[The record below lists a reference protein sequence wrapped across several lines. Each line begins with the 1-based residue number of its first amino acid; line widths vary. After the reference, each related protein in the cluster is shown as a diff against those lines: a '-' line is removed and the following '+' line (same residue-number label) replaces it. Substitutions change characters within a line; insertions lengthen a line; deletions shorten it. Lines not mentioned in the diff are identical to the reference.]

1 MKLKNVLLLILG
13 TAITGSSS
21 VIFPVEKADA
31 QLIKPLNR
39 CRQIYNLDFSA
50 PTHQNGQLPATG
62 TGIKKVSKIN
72 FGNPL
77 VSKQFGRYLK
87 GQHLQFDTRQDIRN
101 EQRYDQIKLNVDKK
115 YSRYLLKFNLYTYK
129 FADARNNRN
138 KFSILFDTPTIQN
151 LYFNGNGTISY
162 FQPRIP
168 GSGSISGRIGSFKD
182 RQAISMAI
190 DINLKAKKWTIIQNG
205 KTIHTGPFYSK
216 SGDIKA
222 IRFNLGNLSDKYN
235 LGIIGLDNVVLNG
248 CNQFTFKPIPKPL
261 PKPIPLPK
269 PLPKPI
275 PTPTPKQ
282 TPIPNQPCDPRFC
295 DPVTF

>member
-1 MKLKNVLLLILG
+1 MSSDLQSRFQRSYTSKW
-13 TAITGSSS
+13 TITS
-21 VIFPVEKADA
+21 
-31 QLIKPLNR
+31 NR
-39 CRQIYNLDFSA
+39 NRN
-50 PTHQNGQLPATG
+50 
-62 TGIKKVSKIN
+62 KKVSKIN

-115 YSRYLLKFNLYTYK
+115 YSQYLLKFNLYTYK
-129 FADARNNRN
+129 FADAGNNRN

-182 RQAISMAI
+182 RETISMAI
-190 DINLKAKKWTIIQNG
+190 NINLKAKKWTIIQNG